1 MNYALTTKKQKR
13 FMYCLSVFPE
23 QCFINA
29 VLVIFYMHHL
39 NLDMAEYL
47 YLDGLLFI
55 MVAISEIPSG
65 FIADYFGRKK
75 ILIVSQI
82 LMIISMI
89 ILLIS
94 RSFLGGMISII
105 ILAFGISLGSGNAD
119 SILYEYFSQYDSI
132 ENYKKVYSN
141 KGSIYLIASSLY
153 SIVSGFIFKFNMN
166 LIIYLDIIV
175 MLINIIVT
183 CVYLVDSK
191 PNGSRCLE
199 REKKHP
205 QTLNMG
211 VRNIFN
217 ILPAFLIVG
226 LIFSFFRVTFN
237 YYQPVFES
245 KNLPVEWFG
254 IFPVIYNLLASLGSQ
269 IYRKTFSKIKKELLQ
284 ILIILISLIFTVV
297 FMGIYSNSLF
307 SFIFLIFVQQVIRG
321 IYMPFSGIMINSAI
335 PKETKFRTSYIS
347 LYSAV
352 STILVSAFIVISGII
367 SEKTSLVFSM
377 LIMSVIISLCIS
389 IFLIILTISS
399 RKRVGR

>member
-1 MNYALTTKKQKR
+1 
-13 FMYCLSVFPE
+13 
-23 QCFINA
+23 
-29 VLVIFYMHHL
+29 
-39 NLDMAEYL
+39 
-47 YLDGLLFI
+47 
-55 MVAISEIPSG
+55 
-65 FIADYFGRKK
+65 
-75 ILIVSQI
+75 
-82 LMIISMI
+82 MIISMI

-284 ILIILISLIFTVV
+284 ILIILIRLIFTVV

-389 IFLIILTISS
+389 IFLIMLTISS